1 MDDGS
6 SYDPSTV
13 TPLSLVFDGTT
24 NEESKL
30 VLDFKSRLAKYSSNY
45 DVELASLGLQVNTVG
60 NVREVKLIFN
70 SKILWEIW
78 KSCLFKSK
86 DSHRA
91 RIDNPYKCT
100 F

>member
-1 MDDGS
+1 MNDGS

-24 NEESKL
+24 NEEGKL
-30 VLDFKSRLAKYSSNY
+30 VLDFKSRHAKYSFNY
-45 DVELASLGLQVNTVG
+45 EVALASLGLQVNTVE
-60 NVREVKLIFN
+60 NVREDQAYFQYFGKFG
-70 SKILWEIW
+70 
-78 KSCLFKSK
+78 KSCLLKSK
-86 DSHRA
+86 DSHGA